1 MERKGEEAAGAAAA
15 AEDGAPNAGFDWS
28 VTTPLVTPPA
38 ALKAPGAPKDM
49 EEEPPNVIGGR
60 LSGAAVCA
68 LGTSNAVGGRTLFA
82 AGSAGT
88 SAFAADST
96 GPPNK
101 IGGLSAC
108 ALAPGAAEASA
119 DALSLLLLLLLFGGA
134 ASVAVPLLMGSAGV
148 DEGVAEPPNVIRPA
162 NAGTFAAAFDG
173 SDCSG

>member
-28 VTTPLVTPPA
+28 VTTPLVTPTA

-68 LGTSNAVGGRTLFA
+68 SGTSNAVGGRTLFA

-96 GPPNK
+96 GSPNK

-108 ALAPGAAEASA
+108 ALAPGAAEAST
-119 DALSLLLLLLLFGGA
+119 DALSSLLLFGGA